1 MKKFLY
7 VVSSLLLSST
17 LFVSC
22 GNEDDDVRNHFCGK
36 YTGEYTFAQE
46 IGNSNASQTNTATMV
61 VKKNE
66 GKKFSV
72 VVYDENAS
80 GKVLFSTEGMS
91 VVTTEN
97 GDAYCGNITAG
108 ISDDEDGI
116 AIKTEGVAVSADGK
130 YSCTIAPN
138 ADGKLVLSF
147 CKQQS
152 YTNHNLLVVK
162 TYTFNGVKK

>member
-1 MKKFLY
+1 MKKFICSVSTLL
-7 VVSSLLLSST
+7 VSSF
-17 LFVSC
+17 LFFGC

-46 IGNSNASQTNTATMV
+46 INNKYASQTNEATMV

-72 VVYDENAS
+72 VVYDSFN
-80 GKVLFSTEGMS
+80 KQVIFSTEGMNVIS
-91 VVTTEN
+91 TEY
-97 GDAYCGNITAG
+97 GDAYCGTITAG
-108 ISDDEDGI
+108 VSEDEDGV

-152 YTNHNLLVVK
+152 YVSHGLDVVK
-162 TYTFNGVKK
+162 TYTFDGVRK